1 MDLLMAPSVDVKQ
14 LLDSLLET
22 PEKGLHQVWVH
33 AHKREGRWEGTLEF
47 RTVGHRSEIRETPA
61 SVSRSSV
68 DAVLDWAA
76 RLDSST
82 IATLFE
88 SSAARESNPS
98 PAIASRN

>member
-1 MDLLMAPSVDVKQ
+1 MAPSVDVKQ

-22 PEKGLHQVWVH
+22 PEMGLHQVWVH
-33 AHKREGRWEGTLEF
+33 AHKCEGRWEGTLEF
-47 RTVGHRSEIRETPA
+47 RTVGDRSEIRETPA

-76 RLDSST
+76 HLDSAT

-88 SSAARESNPS
+88 SAASSASD
-98 PAIASRN
+98 PAQPVASHP